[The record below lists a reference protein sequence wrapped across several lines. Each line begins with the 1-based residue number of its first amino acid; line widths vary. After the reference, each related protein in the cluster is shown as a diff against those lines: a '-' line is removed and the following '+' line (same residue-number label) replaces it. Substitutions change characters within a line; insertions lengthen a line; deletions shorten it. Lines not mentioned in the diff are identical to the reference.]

1 MMKDPTEI
9 LKGDEF
15 VFYLDC
21 DVYLCQSQLTVL
33 FTLNMWSLL

>member
-21 DVYLCQSQLTVL
+21 DVYLCHNLPYC
-33 FTLNMWSLL
+33 LL